1 MYFLFLFLFF
11 PYQFLQSNSF
21 SSFRS
26 SLSNQFSILLVCHF
40 LMKVKKRYFTFVL
53 DKCLYVDFSRLSL
66 KKIVRINI
74 YPLIKTL
81 WPDFSFAPCRTN
93 HVRLSALRIADKKR
107 ELALSTHRT
116 YHTDHQYILA
126 LNFHNNET
134 AYDQYAHTRHP
145 ARPYDCHPHR

>member
-1 MYFLFLFLFF
+1 M
-11 PYQFLQSNSF
+11 
-21 SSFRS
+21 
-26 SLSNQFSILLVCHF
+26 
-40 LMKVKKRYFTFVL
+40 L

-66 KKIVRINI
+66 KKIT
-74 YPLIKTL
+74 YK
-81 WPDFSFAPCRTN
+81 
-93 HVRLSALRIADKKR
+93 HLSAHQNPLAGFLFRSLSDESRPIVCAIALQTKKR